1 MRRMAMTQEQYTEQ
15 LQARDREHET
25 TLIGISEEI
34 SDYIAHMKEELH
46 GLQVRYVEEL
56 ARLESGT

>member
-1 MRRMAMTQEQYTEQ
+1 MTQEQYTEQ

-34 SDYIAHMKEELH
+34 SDYIAHMKEEH
-46 GLQVRYVEEL
+46 PQRAGPHRDVASKPNE
-56 ARLESGT
+56 